1 MNRKS
6 ITFKLFIVTT
16 VLLLTLVTLF
26 MFTESLFF
34 EKFYYK
40 QKTKNLTQS
49 VEKLKQTYMSDQ
61 NLNKD
66 LYEYA
71 YKFEE
76 ENNAQIAFLNKSGVI
91 KYIKQPIKHNSEVD
105 SKEVIIMAI
114 KNWVSYEKSYFDVIL
129 SKKSV
134 HFNFK
139 NPILN
144 TNNLVVVS
152 PIVVDDEITDIL
164 FVISTLQPIGEAS
177 SVIKIYYLYAYLIV
191 IIIIAVLSLFY
202 SKIISKP
209 LIEVNKIANK
219 MASLDFSTKCT
230 VKSEDE
236 IGTLSNNLNF
246 LSTTLDNTL
255 KKLNK
260 ANEELKADIEKE
272 RALEKLRK
280 EFIAGVS
287 HELKTPISLIEG
299 YSEGLKDG
307 IVDEVDKEFYLDV
320 IIDETKKMNTLVMNM
335 LELSKLE
342 SGTFSLNI
350 KPFLLF
356 DLIDKIYK
364 KYKNTESNRIF
375 YLQFNIQKETI
386 VLGDIFKI
394 ESVLENIINNAI
406 KYSDENTTIF
416 ITIQNHNSLKNKVII
431 DIENQ
436 GDQIPQKEL
445 DFIWEKFYRVD
456 KSRNKY
462 LGGTGLG
469 LSIVKNILILH
480 ESDFDLKNTKTGV
493 KFFFTLNKQL

>member
-6 ITFKLFIVTT
+6 ITFKLFIVTA
-16 VLLLTLVTLF
+16 VLLLALVTLF

-49 VEKLKQTYMSDQ
+49 VEKLKQTYISDQ
-61 NLNKD
+61 TPNKD

-71 YKFEE
+71 YKFED

-91 KYIKQPIKHNSEVD
+91 KYIKQPIKHNYEID
-105 SKEVIIMAI
+105 SKDVIIMAI

-129 SKKSV
+129 SKKTV

-209 LIEVNKIANK
+209 LIEVNKIATK
-219 MASLDFSTKCT
+219 MASLDFSEKCAI
-230 VKSEDE
+230 KSDDE

-246 LSTTLDNTL
+246 LSNTLDSTL

-342 SGTFSLNI
+342 SGTFSLNV

-431 DIENQ
+431 DVENQ